1 MSTNLADLPFTTPP
15 ATTTQLPERDIP
27 RETLPHVVDP
37 QTTVNYVPKAQ
48 EYMPPAPAPP
58 APSLMV
64 RYVEEFRV
72 PIVLSLL
79 YYIFQMAF
87 VQDALR
93 KFVPSIF
100 KPDGNLSSIGLIV
113 KSGLFGSAFYGL
125 TMMMERLSQP

>member
-15 ATTTQLPERDIP
+15 AASTQLSERDIP

-37 QTTVNYVPKAQ
+37 QTSVNYVPKAP
-48 EYMPPAPAPP
+48 EYMPPAPLPP
-58 APSLMV
+58 APSLIV

-87 VQDALR
+87 VHDAIR
-93 KFVPSIF
+93 KFIPSIF
-100 KPDGNLSSIGLIV
+100 KPDGNLSSLGLVV

-125 TMMMERLSQP
+125 TMLMERLSQP

>member
-1 MSTNLADLPFTTPP
+1 
-15 ATTTQLPERDIP
+15 
-27 RETLPHVVDP
+27 VVDP
-37 QTTVNYVPKAQ
+37 QTTVNYVPKAP
-48 EYMPPAPAPP
+48 EYMPPAPPP
-58 APSLMV
+58 PPPSLMV
-64 RYVEEFRV
+64 KYVDEFRV

-100 KPDGNLSSIGLIV
+100 KPDGNLSSMGIIV

-125 TMMMERLSQP
+125 TVLMERLSQP

>member
-1 MSTNLADLPFTTPP
+1 MSTNLSDLPFTPTP
-15 ATTTQLPERDIP
+15 LPERDIP
-27 RETLPHVVDP
+27 RETISHIVDP
-37 QTTVNYVPKAQ
+37 QIPANYVPKAP
-48 EYMPPAPAPP
+48 EYMPPPSPPP
-58 APSLMV
+58 APSSLI

-100 KPDGNLSSIGLIV
+100 KPDGNLSSMGTVV
-113 KSGLFGSAFYGL
+113 KSGLFGAAFYGITVL
-125 TMMMERLSQP
+125 MERISQP

>member
-15 ATTTQLPERDIP
+15 ATSTQLPERDIP

-37 QTTVNYVPKAQ
+37 QTSVNYVPKVA
-48 EYMPPAPAPP
+48 EYMPPAPPPP
-58 APSLMV
+58 APSMMV

-100 KPDGNLSSIGLIV
+100 KPDGNLSPIGLIV
-113 KSGLFGSAFYGL
+113 KSGLFGAAFYGL
-125 TMMMERLSQP
+125 TIMMERLSQP

>member
-1 MSTNLADLPFTTPP
+1 MSTNLTDLPFTTP
-15 ATTTQLPERDIP
+15 AAQTTQLPERDVP

-37 QTTVNYVPKAQ
+37 QTTVNYVPKAP

-58 APSLMV
+58 APSLAV
-64 RYVEEFRV
+64 KYVEEFRV

-93 KFVPSIF
+93 KFVPTIF
-100 KPDGNLSSIGLIV
+100 KADGNLSPVGLIV
-113 KSGLFGSAFYGL
+113 KSGLFGAAFYGI
-125 TMMMERLSQP
+125 TVAMERLSQP